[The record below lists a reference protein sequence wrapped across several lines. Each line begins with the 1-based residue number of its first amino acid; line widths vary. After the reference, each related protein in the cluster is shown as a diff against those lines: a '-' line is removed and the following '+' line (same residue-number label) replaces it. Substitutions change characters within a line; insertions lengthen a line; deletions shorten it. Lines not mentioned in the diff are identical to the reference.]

1 MLKLGDKVWVFD
13 GNRRRYNQVDG
24 RSSGPAIYAEHF
36 VEQRITGETSRSW
49 IVNGVK
55 YPKSDPSA
63 LCTHE
68 QKEDAI
74 WVNEHRYK
82 IIQMAERCRDA
93 ATLRKIAQI
102 VGYVEK

>member
-36 VEQRITGETSRSW
+36 VECEITSETSRSW

-55 YPKSDPSA
+55 YPKSDSA
-63 LCTHE
+63 LYTDE
-68 QKEDAI
+68 QKADAI

-93 ATLRKIAQI
+93 ATLRQIAQI
-102 VGYVEK
+102 VGYAEK